1 VNSRSAVFPSS
12 SGPIIDIENTMGIT
26 RGAFRVPALAGIN
39 TSDGTSTQALLAGL
53 TADGRM
59 YDSMVTSSG
68 GAQVLNDVEAA
79 GAGDIGE
86 FVDVGSQTLMP
97 PADPTF
103 TVE

>member
-1 VNSRSAVFPSS
+1 
-12 SGPIIDIENTMGIT
+12 
-26 RGAFRVPALAGIN
+26 
-39 TSDGTSTQALLAGL
+39 
-53 TADGRM
+53 M